1 MNKTW
6 KRQVFRHTALYTAIL
21 MFSHTGGGGGAQAQT
36 QTQTHKY
43 AIVMNGQ
50 NLPEVKWGQD
60 YKKLAQKSNERQFTH
75 TTNFHIKKN
84 VTLSFN
90 NIDEVVA
97 EKKDV
102 VVFGTA
108 TYLPPYGKVSGFDAD
123 KLKKRGDALGWIK
136 TTKPGLVGY
145 SYEGVTCQ
153 NNYNNASSG
162 CPELIYKT
170 QFSFGQQGLKKKTTG
185 GLDIAED
192 KSRDNSPIYKLQDY
206 PGLGVSFN
214 LSSESL
220 VKSIKYNKIISSFSE
235 GVTQQ
240 NGTQNQHKD
249 KNLVYTTG
257 DYQYK
262 NKYSSRYV
270 GQNEHSAIAF
280 YLNAKL
286 HLLDKKNIKNIAQG
300 KTVNLGTLKSY
311 VEPTAEWKNK
321 RQNYFQGNW
330 TFEDKGTVSV
340 KLKLPEV
347 KAGRCVNKNNPNPNA
362 KAPSPALTAPALWF
376 GPVQNGKVQMYSA
389 SVSTY
394 PDSSSSQI
402 FLQNLSRKDDT
413 SKPGRYSLKPL
424 STSEIK
430 SKEPNFTGRQ
440 TIIRLDGRV
449 QQIKLGQSNNEVV
462 GFNGN
467 SNNATFGIVSEGS
480 FMPDTSEWKKVLLPW
495 TVRVFADDSKFK
507 EFNKE
512 EKDNKPKYSQKYRS
526 RDNGKRERNLG
537 DIVNSP
543 IVAVGGYL
551 ATSAN
556 DGMVHIFK
564 KGNGGDE
571 RNYSLK
577 LSYIPGTMP
586 RKDIENKD
594 STLAK
599 ELRAFAEKGY
609 VGDRYGVDGGF
620 VLRQVNLN
628 GKDHVFMFGAM
639 GFGGRGAYA
648 LDLTKADG
656 SDPTKASLFDVKDN
670 GNNGNNGNNRV
681 ELGYTVGT
689 PQIGKTHNGKY
700 AAFLASGYATKKIDD
715 PTNKTALYVYDLEN
729 NGNLIK
735 KIEVKDGKGG
745 LSSPT
750 LVDKDLDGTVDIAY
764 AGDRG
769 GKMYRFDLS
778 GQSPDQWTV
787 RPIFEGTKPI
797 TSAPAI
803 SQLKDKRVV
812 IFGTGSDLSEEDVD
826 NMEEQYIYGIFDD
839 DTATTGTVNFSGS
852 GGGLLEQVLSRDND
866 NKTLFLTDYKRS
878 DGSGSKGWVV
888 KLKDGQRVT
897 VKPTVVLRTAFVTI
911 RKYNDGGC
919 GAETAILG
927 INTADGG
934 KLTKKSARPIVPDA
948 NKDVAQYSGH
958 KQTTKGKSIPIGC
971 MQKGNEIVCPNGY
984 VYDKPVN
991 VRYLDEKKTDGFST
1005 TADGDAG
1012 GSGIDPAG
1020 KRSGKNNRCFS
1031 QKGVRTLLMND
1042 LDSLD
1047 ITGPTCGMKRIS
1059 WREVFY

>member
-1 MNKTW
+1 
-6 KRQVFRHTALYTAIL
+6 
-21 MFSHTGGGGGAQAQT
+21 
-36 QTQTHKY
+36 
-43 AIVMNGQ
+43 
-50 NLPEVKWGQD
+50 
-60 YKKLAQKSNERQFTH
+60 
-75 TTNFHIKKN
+75 
-84 VTLSFN
+84 
-90 NIDEVVA
+90 
-97 EKKDV
+97 
-102 VVFGTA
+102 
-108 TYLPPYGKVSGFDAD
+108 
-123 KLKKRGDALGWIK
+123 
-136 TTKPGLVGY
+136 
-145 SYEGVTCQ
+145 
-153 NNYNNASSG
+153 
-162 CPELIYKT
+162 
-170 QFSFGQQGLKKKTTG
+170 
-185 GLDIAED
+185 
-192 KSRDNSPIYKLQDY
+192 
-206 PGLGVSFN
+206 
-214 LSSESL
+214 
-220 VKSIKYNKIISSFSE
+220 
-235 GVTQQ
+235 
-240 NGTQNQHKD
+240 
-249 KNLVYTTG
+249 
-257 DYQYK
+257 
-262 NKYSSRYV
+262 
-270 GQNEHSAIAF
+270 
-280 YLNAKL
+280 
-286 HLLDKKNIKNIAQG
+286 
-300 KTVNLGTLKSY
+300 
-311 VEPTAEWKNK
+311 
-321 RQNYFQGNW
+321 
-330 TFEDKGTVSV
+330 
-340 KLKLPEV
+340 
-347 KAGRCVNKNNPNPNA
+347 
-362 KAPSPALTAPALWF
+362 
-376 GPVQNGKVQMYSA
+376 PVQNGKVQMYSA

-394 PDSSSSQI
+394 PDSSSSRI
-402 FLQNLSRKDDT
+402 FLQNLKRKTDPN
-413 SKPGRYSLKPL
+413 KPGRHSLADL
-424 STSEIK
+424 AK
-430 SKEPNFTGRQ
+430 SDIENRQPNFTGRQ
-440 TIIRLDGRV
+440 TIIRLDGGV
-449 QQIKLGQSNNEVV
+449 QQIKLGRNNDEVAN
-462 GFNGN
+462 FNGN
-467 SNNATFGIVSEGS
+467 DGKNDTFGIVSEGS
-480 FMPDTSEWKKVLLPW
+480 FMPDASEWKKVLLPW
-495 TVRVFADDSKFK
+495 TVRASNDDGQFNT
-507 EFNKE
+507 FNKE
-512 EKDNKPKYSQKYRS
+512 EKDGKPKYSQKYRS
-526 RDNGKRERNLG
+526 RDNGKHERNLG

-564 KGNGGDE
+564 QSGGDK
-571 RNYSLK
+571 RSYNLK

-586 RKDIENKD
+586 RKDIESQD

-620 VLRQVNLN
+620 VLRQVEWKGQNR
-628 GKDHVFMFGAM
+628 VFMFGAM

-648 LDLTKADG
+648 LDLTKAD
-656 SDPTKASLFDVKDN
+656 SNNPTAVSLFDVKNDKN
-670 GNNGNNGNNRV
+670 SNNGV
-681 ELGYTVGT
+681 QLGYTVGT
-689 PQIGKTHNGKY
+689 PQIGKTHDGKY
-700 AAFLASGYATKKIDD
+700 AAFLASGYATKEITSND
-715 PTNKTALYVYDLEN
+715 NKTALYVYDLES
-729 NGNLIK
+729 NGTLIK
-735 KIEVKDGKGG
+735 KIEVPGGKGG

-778 GQSPDQWTV
+778 SQSPDQWTV

-911 RKYNDGGC
+911 RKYTDNGC

-934 KLTKKSARPIVPDA
+934 KLTKKSARPIVPEA
-948 NKDVAQYSGH
+948 NSKVAQYSGD
-958 KQTTKGKSIPIGC
+958 KKTSSGKSIPIGC
-971 MQKGNEIVCPNGY
+971 MEKDNGIVCPNGY

-1031 QKGVRTLLMND
+1031 GKGVRTLLMND

-1047 ITGPTCGMKRIS
+1047 ITGPMCGMKRIS
-1059 WREVFY
+1059 WREIFY